1 MEPNAKYQKECW
13 SLSERKDL
21 VGRSAIEGIS
31 KITTAKRSILKDVD
45 TAKYAAQAAFDGE
58 EWDDWVVV

>member
-1 MEPNAKYQKECW
+1 
-13 SLSERKDL
+13 